1 MVDFASAATAMRD
14 PLFITLLVLG
24 LGALL
29 AHFLYRRHA
38 LAKPIT
44 RVVALAVLTV
54 VLLRA
59 GAFTLDYVVA
69 GSSKVRTLILTDE
82 QFQQATSGQKPKPPF
97 LMDVAL
103 QGTGSQSLRLS
114 KGTYHI
120 VYMGDAAAQMS
131 YRAWWKDE

>member
-1 MVDFASAATAMRD
+1 MCRCVLAAALIAASSMAAVAGPLDRPLPEGAKVLRESTFAVGPTGQVSD
-14 PLFITLLVLG
+14 I
-24 LGALL
+24 
-29 AHFLYRRHA
+29 
-38 LAKPIT
+38 
-44 RVVALAVLTV
+44 

-97 LMDVAL
+97 LMGVAL

-120 VYMGDAAAQMS
+120 VYMGGAAAQMS